1 MYHYLVGLR
10 VDDRKSLEE
19 GELIY
24 GIDFVFPYT
33 DEDVENVGLTI
44 EAAKNEMWPTTHEE
58 AAKAFGTSGLL
69 TNLGG
74 MLTRARF
81 NNITVCHFYSDFDL
95 DSEWFEIFFRT
106 NDKKYLTKKIR
117 EAKVKI

>member
-10 VDDRKSLEE
+10 VDDRKSLDE

-24 GIDFVFPYT
+24 YVDFVFPYT
-33 DEDVENVGLTI
+33 EEDVENVRLTV
-44 EAAKNEMWPTTHEE
+44 EAIKNEMWPTTSEE
-58 AAKAFGTSGLL
+58 ASEAFGTSGLL

-74 MLTRARF
+74 MLTRARY
-81 NNITVCHFYSDFDL
+81 NNITVCHFYSEINL
-95 DSEWFEIFFRT
+95 ETGWFEIFFRI
-106 NDKKYLTKKIR
+106 NDKKYLAKKIR

>member
-10 VDDRKSLEE
+10 VDDRKSLDE

-24 GIDFVFPYT
+24 YVDFVFPYT
-33 DEDVENVGLTI
+33 EEDVENVRLTV
-44 EAAKNEMWPTTHEE
+44 EASKNEMWPTTSEE
-58 AAKAFGTSGLL
+58 ASEAFGTSRLL
-69 TNLGG
+69 TTLGG
-74 MLTRARF
+74 MLIRARY
-81 NNITVCHFYSDFDL
+81 NNVTVCHFYTNFEL

-106 NDKKYLTKKIR
+106 NDKKYLAKKIK